1 MLPCISYLET
11 MVGNLC
17 LTIGADSRAKVIV
30 TQQISLDFLAK
41 VALVNRIALDYLLA
55 MLVFVQ

>member
-1 MLPCISYLET
+1 

-41 VALVNRIALDYLLA
+41 VVVANRIALDYLLA
-55 MLVFVQ
+55 KLVFVQ